1 MLIAH
6 RINTIEDLQLLPS
19 TVAIEFDVRD
29 SNGLLIIEH
38 DPFAPIHLDIDTF
51 LMNVGQRFLIVNIKS
66 EGIEYK
72 VLSLLQ
78 KYKIESFFLLDCSFP
93 MLVKLSSIGE
103 SRLAVRFSE
112 YESIE
117 TVLSL
122 AKKVKWVWVDCF
134 TKNPLTKEIEVEL
147 HTAGFKLCYVSP
159 ELQQQPE
166 KRKEYIE
173 YFHTQNIRLD
183 AVCTKHHYF
192 SDWER
197 LF

>member
-6 RINTIEDLQLLPS
+6 RINTLEDLQKIPS

-29 SNGLLIIEH
+29 SDGELSIEH
-38 DPFAPIHLDIDTF
+38 DPFIPITVDIDTF
-51 LMNVGQRFLIVNIKS
+51 LTNVGKRFLIVNIKS

-78 KYKIESFFLLDCSFP
+78 KYEIDRFFLLDCSFP
-93 MLVKLSSIGE
+93 MLVKLSSMGE

-112 YESIE
+112 YESID

-122 AKKVKWVWVDCF
+122 EKKVEWVWVDCF
-134 TKNPLTKEIEVEL
+134 TKNPLTKDIEVQL
-147 HTAGFKLCYVSP
+147 HKAGFKLCYVSP

-166 KRKEYIE
+166 KRQEYIK
-173 YFHTQNIRLD
+173 YFQTHDIHLD
-183 AVCTKHHYF
+183 AVCTKHYCF
-192 SDWER
+192 SEWEV